1 MQPRRLRILG
11 ISYGLK
17 QNPRTALPS
26 QDGQRFSE
34 FFEES
39 VVNPSAEG
47 TGFDSRNFRLSK
59 SLNVAPRKEVGR
71 AGAGFA
77 NCPLLDGTRK
87 GGPTCSEFRSMGEA
101 ARGGVRFA
109 CVVDPHPKDALLG
122 QSRGFSFS
130 VRQARATQDKGQGFS
145 EFPSLQIKLVRKR
158 RKRKPGF
165 HLFPH
170 LTNIV
175 AIAQNERRRPVVR
188 RIRRPFPV
196 AAPFVNVI
204 YQDRA
209 GTLWIGVVT
218 AERPGALYCLCDGKL
233 ERISGISGVSHMIED
248 RDGRDRKISAP
259 PGNNTFDFRF
269 TALSLSAPE
278 RCASSNGS
286 NHTTRSG
293 WTPARDVLH
302 IIRTWLPANTRSA

>member
-17 QNPRTALPS
+17 QNPRTALPT

-59 SLNVAPRKEVGR
+59 SLNVAPSKEVGR

-130 VRQARATQDKGQGFS
+130 VRQVGATQDKGQGFS
-145 EFPSLQIKLVRKR
+145 EFP
-158 RKRKPGF
+158 
-165 HLFPH
+165 
-170 LTNIV
+170 
-175 AIAQNERRRPVVR
+175 
-188 RIRRPFPV
+188 
-196 AAPFVNVI
+196 
-204 YQDRA
+204 
-209 GTLWIGVVT
+209 
-218 AERPGALYCLCDGKL
+218 
-233 ERISGISGVSHMIED
+233 
-248 RDGRDRKISAP
+248 
-259 PGNNTFDFRF
+259 
-269 TALSLSAPE
+269 
-278 RCASSNGS
+278 
-286 NHTTRSG
+286 
-293 WTPARDVLH
+293 
-302 IIRTWLPANTRSA
+302 LPAN